1 MSCKPCYTP
10 QLMPTPSPET
20 ASLSWGQFQS
30 HVRYLPT
37 SAQTKIRR
45 AFERGSELHAGQKRR
60 SGDPYFTHPIAVA
73 HILADWGADAD
84 TIIAALLHDAL
95 EDTPLSEDEVEEEFG
110 SDVMRM
116 TVALTKLDEEELIEK
131 PSLDEEIETIR
142 KLFTAMQEDV
152 RVIVIKLADR
162 LHNMQTVEFLS
173 EERQKSLS
181 EETEKVYVRIADRLS
196 MSDARDELAELY
208 LGVLEPE
215 LLEKLL
221 AIRADNEKRADVII
235 GKMKKALK
243 VAESSLTVDPHY
255 EPHRLRKLH
264 AQLKAGGS
272 AVIGVATLTVVF
284 ECDDKSACYQV
295 LGALHQLWRR
305 EDDSF
310 DDFINAPMINGYQG
324 LHTTVIL
331 EDGTRVRCKIRTQEM
346 QEYAR
351 RGITTMCFDGKSIG
365 LPSYMGWA
373 ERISPL
379 SADTAD
385 RSSDFWA
392 SLQSDILG
400 ESIIVHGPGD
410 KALLLPEGSTALD
423 GAFQFYGDQAL
434 KLKEVHL
441 NGKDVVFQA
450 LLEPPVML
458 EAVIGKQKTVKR
470 EWLQWVQTGIATAK
484 IREEL
489 AMEDRSKKIEE
500 GKSLLE
506 EVMVEKRR
514 GLLAEFAD
522 KGLEEGMRSMGF
534 DSVEEGYVAIAEGR
548 MEAGDVE
555 KVLFAVEDKRKHKK
569 ASDSIGGRYVS
580 RFFIRKGDVDALK
593 RLLNVYEKY
602 GEKLESVRIWPA
614 FFTKRQ
620 KIEIK
625 ARTSPVENEQL
636 LRDVKS
642 AGATDVVFAE
652 SSKPLLY
659 VLGVAL
665 LLFLWGIDPVI
676 GRYLVANMSVAPVD
690 LTLIRFATL
699 TSLCGLFLA
708 YKYLRGGLKREAMI
722 PLSTPSLW
730 LSALLLVGVAFFTY
744 SSLKLTWPS
753 HYTIPMT
760 AAGLVL
766 TTMQNTKRLKTLI
779 VTWCLFAVGIGI
791 LALDQS
797 WSLKGML
804 LTVAAVSAFS
814 LFSVVSERY
823 KRDQQVDARML
834 QYFFVLSLICLL
846 ISAPLM
852 MKSTIFSMGPLLIS
866 GCVAF
871 SLLIASLPYY
881 LYYYALSHRQI
892 DFVLRYSFLIIFASV
907 IPQWIVFGKM
917 SWPIAVSALLVMA
930 GATLP
935 LKSNWLRGRDE

>member
-1 MSCKPCYTP
+1 M
-10 QLMPTPSPET
+10 
-20 ASLSWGQFQS
+20 
-30 HVRYLPT
+30 
-37 SAQTKIRR
+37 
-45 AFERGSELHAGQKRR
+45 ELHAGQKRR

-95 EDTPLSEDEVEEEFG
+95 EDTPLSEDEAEEEFG

-116 TVALTKLDEEELIEK
+116 TVALTKLDEEELFEK
-131 PSLDEEIETIR
+131 PTLDEEIETIR

-152 RVIVIKLADR
+152 RIIVIKLADK
-162 LHNMQTVEFLS
+162 LHNMQTVEFLP
-173 EERQKSLS
+173 EERQKAHA
-181 EETEKVYVRIADRLS
+181 EATEKVFVRIADRLS
-196 MSDARDELAELY
+196 MADVRDELAELY
-208 LGVLEPE
+208 LGVLKPE

-221 AIRADNEKRADVII
+221 AIRAENEKRADVII

-243 VAESSLTVDPHY
+243 VAESSLPIDPHY
-255 EPHRLRKLH
+255 EHHRFRTLH

-284 ECDDKSACYQV
+284 ECDDKATCYQI

-310 DDFINAPMINGYQG
+310 DDYINAPMINGYQG

-331 EDGTRVRCKIRTQEM
+331 EDGTRIRCKIRTREM

-379 SADTAD
+379 SADTAE

-410 KALLLPEGSTALD
+410 RTLLLPEGSTALD
-423 GAFQFYGDQAL
+423 GAFYFYGDQAL

-441 NGKDVVFQA
+441 NGKDAVFQTP
-450 LLEPPVML
+450 LEPPVTL
-458 EAVIGKQKTVKR
+458 EAVTGKSKTVKR
-470 EWLQWVQTGIATAK
+470 EWLQWAQTGVAAAK
-484 IREEL
+484 IRESL
-489 AMEDRSKKIEE
+489 AMEDRAKKIEE
-500 GKSLLE
+500 GKRLLE

-514 GLLAEFAD
+514 GLLAEFAE
-522 KGLEEGMRSMGF
+522 KGLLDGMRSMGF
-534 DSVEEGYVAIAEGR
+534 GSVDDGYVAIAEGR
-548 MEAGDVE
+548 VEAGDVE
-555 KVLFAVEDKRKHKK
+555 KVLFVTEDKRKQKK
-569 ASDSIGGRYVS
+569 AGVS
-580 RFFIRKGDVDALK
+580 NGERHVARFFIKKGDVDTLR

-620 KIEIK
+620 KIEVRD
-625 ARTSPVENEQL
+625 RTSPAENEQL
-636 LRDVKS
+636 LREIRGT
-642 AGATDVVFAE
+642 GATDVVVTAA
-652 SSKPLLY
+652 SKPILY

-665 LLFLWGIDPVI
+665 LLFLWGIDPVVA
-676 GRYLVANMSVAPVD
+676 RYLVFDMGVVPID

-699 TSLCGLFLA
+699 TSLCGALLA
-708 YKYLRGGLKREAMI
+708 YKYLRGDLKREAII

-730 LSALLLVGVAFFTY
+730 FSAFLLVGVAFFTY
-744 SSLKLTWPS
+744 SSLQFTWPS

-766 TTMQNTKRLKTLI
+766 TTMQNIRRLRLLV
-779 VTWCLFAVGIGI
+779 VTWCLFAMGMGV
-791 LALDQS
+791 LMLDPS
-797 WSLKGML
+797 WSLKGVL
-804 LTVAAVSAFS
+804 LTIGAVSAFS

-823 KRDQQVDARML
+823 KREQNVAARML
-834 QYFFVLSLICLL
+834 QYFFVLSLICL
-846 ISAPLM
+846 
-852 MKSTIFSMGPLLIS
+852 IFSSPLLLQNKILS
-866 GCVAF
+866 MSPALILGCVLF
-871 SLLIASLPYY
+871 SLLISSMPYY

-892 DFVLRYSFLIIFASV
+892 DFVLRYSFLIIIASV
-907 IPQWIVFGKM
+907 VPQWIVYGEM
-917 SWPIAVSALLVMA
+917 SWLIATSASLVCL
-930 GATLP
+930 GAILP
-935 LKSNWLRGRDE
+935 LKSKWLLSRSD